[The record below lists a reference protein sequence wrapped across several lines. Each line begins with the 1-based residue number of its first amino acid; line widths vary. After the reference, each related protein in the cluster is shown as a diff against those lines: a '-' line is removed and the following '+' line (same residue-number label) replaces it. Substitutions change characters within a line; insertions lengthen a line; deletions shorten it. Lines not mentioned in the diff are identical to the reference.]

1 MKVQTLVYGVFVLV
15 VIVLGAMVVI
25 LRNQI
30 ETKELELKVAGDTI
44 KEQAAALSRITAQ
57 RKVDDRIVTELTKG
71 LAELKAA
78 TEAQTTAISEL
89 EASDP
94 NVKNFLS
101 LPLPDSLKLLLGGK
115 NSASGSGNTIPA
127 R

>member
-115 NSASGSGNTIPA
+115 SSASGSGNAIPA